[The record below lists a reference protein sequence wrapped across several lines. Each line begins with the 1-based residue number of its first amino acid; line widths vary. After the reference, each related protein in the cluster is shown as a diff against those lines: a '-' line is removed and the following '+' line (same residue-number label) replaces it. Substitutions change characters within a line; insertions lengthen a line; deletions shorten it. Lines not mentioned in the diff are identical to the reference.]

1 MIINTIKTNCPYF
14 TGTVKRIGKKQDK
27 MQSSNQ
33 SGSQSDGTYN
43 ANALSADRDCSEIN
57 IPGFA
62 RKYISSKEA
71 PGGKNMDRDNFFKSD
86 NDECPIQDYVKLLGK
101 RAKTLPVGLNALCAV
116 TGRYLNGIIN
126 ADDYVQSFTNISA
139 PCYQRLELGIK
150 NNEYRQAYE
159 PEIKMILHI
168 SNICYK
174 YRSDEC
180 DKSFFDNEIT
190 QAVKEYAESEIK
202 RKQNFIV

>member
-1 MIINTIKTNCPYF
+1 
-14 TGTVKRIGKKQDK
+14 
-27 MQSSNQ
+27 
-33 SGSQSDGTYN
+33 
-43 ANALSADRDCSEIN
+43 
-57 IPGFA
+57 
-62 RKYISSKEA
+62 
-71 PGGKNMDRDNFFKSD
+71 MDRDNFFKSD

-101 RAKTLPVGLNALCAV
+101 RAKTLPIGLNALCAA

-139 PCYQRLELGIK
+139 PYYQRLELGIK